1 MHASPRETT
10 HCHCLGGNY
19 EIWNFLEFVISAY
32 KYMEWKEIFV
42 ISFYWPALMVGSS
55 GDDEETRSRC
65 KGDALACCCVWNGDR
80 RRWLIQKG
88 PCLFIFIY
96 SRRRPQ
102 VVVVVPAGT
111 YVDDDRQARS
121 FHRPVIV
128 RRVDG
133 PCTDAPPRGSPA
145 GRCVHLARLE
155 DSLLSPDCCTAG
167 VCQSLMQAVR
177 AKESVGPTTRIR

>member
-1 MHASPRETT
+1 M
-10 HCHCLGGNY
+10 
-19 EIWNFLEFVISAY
+19 
-32 KYMEWKEIFV
+32 
-42 ISFYWPALMVGSS
+42 
-55 GDDEETRSRC
+55 TRL
-65 KGDALACCCVWNGDR
+65 LAVVCVWNGDR

-102 VVVVVPAGT
+102 VVVVVRTGRN
-111 YVDDDRQARS
+111 VRRDDMQARS

-155 DSLLSPDCCTAG
+155 DSLLSPDCCRST
-167 VCQSLMQAVR
+167 CESLMQAVR
-177 AKESVGPTTRIR
+177 AKEAVRSVHPHVYYYCHQDKRRDEFK